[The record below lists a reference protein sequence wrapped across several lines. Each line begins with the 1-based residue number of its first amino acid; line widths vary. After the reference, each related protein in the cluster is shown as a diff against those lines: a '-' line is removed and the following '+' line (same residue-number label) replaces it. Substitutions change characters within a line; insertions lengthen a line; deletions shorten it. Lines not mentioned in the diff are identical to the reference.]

1 MRSLIWIFM
10 FGFGFSS
17 CQSPAFHI
25 EPQFDAVQ
33 AFAQGIAAVHQGGK
47 WGFIDTSGAWVI
59 EPRFIKAELGEEKVY
74 QVTDESNQVF
84 EIRKKT
90 PNSNAWAALQPLE
103 KSILVETSSGRRSVF
118 EKDAYWGIKDEKGN
132 ILVAPQFDSIHYMG
146 SNLFSAYTL
155 PKGYCLLNA
164 DGLKRS
170 AYFQEINP
178 EIQFGRIRFRDD
190 DRYGLM
196 TPDGRISLP
205 ASWWRLEIVGQHIAC
220 SNGGQLQLYSDRIE
234 RLSDFLFDVVIP
246 LDDQHWLA
254 KIRDTGQATL
264 FDAAGRV
271 VKTLKLSDGIMMH
284 GMLPVQNV
292 RTQKWGCINSKGE
305 EVIPFNFRCL
315 ESFWP
320 NGKAVFLEEDQNGS
334 VKRGL
339 IDTKGQQVLPAIF
352 NEIHWHQDGI
362 YTVVQG
368 NTIQLLDEKLNP
380 LGEKTKKPMEYIG
393 QGVYVMYKEKKSLKY
408 QKSNWYTGD
417 KAGFYWSRDLQISA
431 VYSID
436 GQLLLD
442 GKDAIENEPFPVV
455 SEGLAAAKK
464 NGLWG
469 FVKCKTLD

>member
-1 MRSLIWIFM
+1 M

-17 CQSPAFHI
+17 CQSPSFHI

-33 AFAQGIAAVHQGGK
+33 AFAQGIAAVKQGGK

-59 EPRFIKAELGEEKVY
+59 EPWFVKAELLEGKIY

-84 EIRKKT
+84 EIRKT
-90 PNSNAWAALQPLE
+90 PDNNAWAALRPLE
-103 KSILVETSSGRRSVF
+103 KSILVETISGSRSIF
-118 EKDAYWGIKDEKGN
+118 EKDAYWGIKDDKGN

-146 SNLFSAYTL
+146 SNLFRAYTL

-164 DGLKRS
+164 DGQERS
-170 AYFQEINP
+170 AYFQEISP
-178 EIQFGRIRFRDD
+178 EIQFGRIRFRND

-196 TPDGRISLP
+196 APNGQIILP
-205 ASWWRLEIVGQHIAC
+205 PSWWRLEIVGQHIAC
-220 SNGGQLQLYSDRIE
+220 SNGGQLQLCTDQLE
-234 RLSDFLFDVVIP
+234 KLSDFQFDVVIP
-246 LDDQHWLA
+246 LDDQYWLA
-254 KIRDTGQATL
+254 KIRDTGQGTL

-271 VKTLKLSDGIMMH
+271 VKALKLSDGIMLH
-284 GMLPVQNV
+284 GMLPVQNIT
-292 RTQKWGCINSKGE
+292 TQKWGCINSKGE
-305 EVIPFNFRCL
+305 EVIPFNFRYL

-320 NGKAVFLEEDQNGS
+320 NGKAVFLEEDQNGI

-352 NEIHWHQDGI
+352 NEIHWHRDGI

-368 NTIQLLDEKLNP
+368 KTIQLLDEKFNP
-380 LGEKTKKPMEYIG
+380 LGGKTKKRMEYIG
-393 QGVYVMYKEKKSLKY
+393 QGVYVIYKEKKSLKY

-417 KAGFYWSRDLQISA
+417 KAGFYWSRDLKISA
-431 VYSID
+431 VHSVD

-442 GKDAIENEPFPVV
+442 GKDALENEPFPVV

-469 FVKCKTLD
+469 FLRCKTSE

>member
-1 MRSLIWIFM
+1 M
-10 FGFGFSS
+10 FGFVFSS
-17 CQSPAFHI
+17 CQSPSFHI

-33 AFAQGIAAVHQGGK
+33 AFAQGIAAVKQGGK

-59 EPRFIKAELGEEKVY
+59 PPKFVKVELLEGKVY
-74 QVTDESNQVF
+74 QVIDESDQVF
-84 EIRKKT
+84 EIRRT
-90 PNSNAWAALQPLE
+90 PENKSWAALQALE
-103 KSILVETSSGRRSVF
+103 KSILIETSSGRRFVF
-118 EKDAYWGIKDEKGN
+118 EKDAYWGIKDDKGN

-146 SNLFSAYTL
+146 SNLFRAYTL
-155 PKGYCLLNA
+155 PKGYCLLSA
-164 DGLKRS
+164 DGKERS

-178 EIQFGRIRFRDD
+178 ETQFGRIRFRND

-196 TPDGRISLP
+196 TPNGKIILP
-205 ASWWRLEIVGQHIAC
+205 PSWWRLEIVGQHIAC

-254 KIRDTGQATL
+254 KIRDTVQGTL

-305 EVIPFNFRCL
+305 EVIPFNFRYL

-362 YTVVQG
+362 YTVVQDK
-368 NTIQLLDEKLNP
+368 TIQLLDEKFKP
-380 LGEKTKKPMEYIG
+380 LSEKTKKPMEYIG
-393 QGVYVMYKEKKSLKY
+393 QGVYVVYKEKKSLKY

-431 VYSID
+431 AYSID

-455 SEGLAAAKK
+455 SEGFAAAKR